1 MAARSDKGFSLGFGM
16 PRWNPLDRVADVV
29 TRHSRVELFTY
40 ARYNAELS
48 REGLDHLSLPQIDP
62 THVQQMDSV
71 DHIGEMQE
79 VGRAVAQQK
88 VRAGHF
94 F

>member
-1 MAARSDKGFSLGFGM
+1 
-16 PRWNPLDRVADVV
+16 
-29 TRHSRVELFTY
+29 
-40 ARYNAELS
+40 
-48 REGLDHLSLPQIDP
+48 
-62 THVQQMDSV
+62 MDSV

-88 VRAGHF
+88 VRAAHF

>member
-1 MAARSDKGFSLGFGM
+1 
-16 PRWNPLDRVADVV
+16 VADVIGHGIPGV
-29 TRHSRVELFTY
+29 PKLFTY

-48 REGLDHLSLPQIDP
+48 REGLDLLSLPQIDP
-62 THVQQMDSV
+62 AHVQQMDSV
-71 DHIGEMQE
+71 DHISEMQE

-88 VRAGHF
+88 VRAAHF